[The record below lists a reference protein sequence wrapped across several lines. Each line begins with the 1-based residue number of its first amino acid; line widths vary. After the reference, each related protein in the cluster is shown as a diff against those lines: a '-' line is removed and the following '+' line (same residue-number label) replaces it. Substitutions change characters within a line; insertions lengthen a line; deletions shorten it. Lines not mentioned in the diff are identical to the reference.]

1 MPLSKPYPP
10 TEISY
15 QDWNDLADN
24 YAGKAATLIVDVNG
38 KGDYS
43 TLQEAIDALP
53 TTDAGEILVKKGLE
67 TVSKAIKIKDIEDLV
82 IRGVGKAT
90 RFKTANKVQELIA
103 SDAAAS
109 QKEVQVAVGGS
120 FEVGQHVCV
129 RDDSASEVNEIAQ
142 INGDVLTMVNDLAN
156 IYEVADNGRVYTCH
170 STFYITG
177 TSKNIRITNLL
188 VDGNRLNQEFDR
200 EGYWPLE
207 HQGDCIRVS
216 STCSFISVDHS
227 WIKSAAAHGICSA
240 GDDCRYTE
248 NDCWDSEYD
257 GINIEPECDR
267 ILVKGNICHDQV
279 SWNGIQVGYMTN
291 PTGTVLVIGNHCYNN
306 KQGIAAQGGA
316 NVAIVGNILENNRE
330 DGISLYSMDR
340 FNVTGN
346 LITGA
351 DDVSD
356 MTNSGIHIEAECS
369 IGTICGN
376 TIELTAGYGIY
387 GEDGAYIT
395 INGNSIRK
403 IKKHGVYAAALFRDS
418 TIQGNS
424 LVDID
429 SLDAATYSGILV
441 AGDRNA
447 VVGNRLDN
455 CDKYAIEIMGTADRT
470 LCLGN
475 HCYQYTGS
483 PVGAILDEGTN
494 TEMAHNI
501 TE

>member
-1 MPLSKPYPP
+1 V
-10 TEISY
+10 T
-15 QDWNDLADN
+15 
-24 YAGKAATLIVDVNG
+24 
-38 KGDYS
+38 
-43 TLQEAIDALP
+43 
-53 TTDAGEILVKKGLE
+53 
-67 TVSKAIKIKDIEDLV
+67 KAIKIKDIEDLV

-142 INGDVLTMVNDLAN
+142 INGNVLTMVNDLAN
-156 IYEVADNGRVYTCH
+156 VYDVADNGRVYTCH

-188 VDGNRLNQEFDR
+188 VDGNRLNQEFGR
-200 EGYWPLE
+200 TGYYPLE

-216 STCSFISVDHS
+216 STCSFIQVDHS

-267 ILVKGNICHDQV
+267 ILVRGNLCHDQV
-279 SWNGIQVGYMTN
+279 SWNGIQIGYMTN
-291 PTGTVLVIGNHCYNN
+291 PTGSVLVIGNHCYNN

-316 NVAIVGNILENNRE
+316 NIAIVGNTLENNRE
-330 DGISLYSMDR
+330 DGISLYSLDR

-356 MTNSGIHIEAECS
+356 MTTSGIHIEAECS

-376 TIELTAGYGIY
+376 TIELTAGYAIY

-483 PVGAILDEGTN
+483 PVGAIIDGGTN
-494 TEMAHNI
+494 TESAHNI
-501 TE
+501 IA

>member
-1 MPLSKPYPP
+1 MPLNKPYPP

-53 TTDAGEILVKKGLE
+53 TTNAGEILVKKGLE
-67 TVSKAIKIKDIEDLV
+67 TVTKAIKIKDIEDLV

-90 RFKTANKVQELIA
+90 RFKTANKVQELIT

-109 QKEVQVAVGGS
+109 QKEVEVAVGGS
-120 FEVGQHVCV
+120 FEVGQHLCV
-129 RDDSASEVNEIAQ
+129 RDDSAWEVNEVASIS
-142 INGDVLTMVNDLAN
+142 GDVLTMVNDLAN
-156 IYEVADNGRVYTCH
+156 QYDVADNGRVYTCH

-200 EGYWPLE
+200 EGYWPKE
-207 HQGDCIRVS
+207 HQGDCIRIS
-216 STCSFISVDHS
+216 STCSFINVDHS

-240 GDDCRYTE
+240 GDDCRYSF

-257 GINIEPECDR
+257 GINIEPACDR
-267 ILVKGNICHDQV
+267 ILVEGNQCHDQA

-291 PTGTVLVIGNHCYNN
+291 VTGTVLVLGNQLYNN
-306 KQGIAAQGGA
+306 KQGIAAQGGS
-316 NVAIVGNILENNRE
+316 NVAIVGNVIENNRE
-330 DGISLYSMDR
+330 DAISLYSMDR

-346 LITGA
+346 IITGA

-356 MTNSGIHIEAECS
+356 MTNSGIHILAECS
-369 IGTICGN
+369 IGAICGN

-403 IKKHGVYAAALFRDS
+403 IKKHGVYAADLFRDG
-418 TIQGNS
+418 TIQGNI

-429 SLDAATYSGILV
+429 SLDTATYSGILV
-441 AGDRNA
+441 AGDRLG

-455 CDKYAIEIMGTADRT
+455 CDKYAIEIKNTADRT

-475 HCYQYTGS
+475 HCYHYTGS